1 MHAFALSFSTEEKTR
16 TKKKYVAGLQPCR
29 VTNNCEIFISSC
41 IPQMFDDIATA
52 RHPKAEYTN
61 SDWGTVGF
69 FFLLGMLPTSF
80 GDKARIALMRL
91 PM

>member
-1 MHAFALSFSTEEKTR
+1 
-16 TKKKYVAGLQPCR
+16 
-29 VTNNCEIFISSC
+29 
-41 IPQMFDDIATA
+41 MFDDIATA
-52 RHPKAEYTN
+52 RHPEAEYTN

-69 FFLLGMLPTSF
+69 FFLLGMLPTSL

>member
-1 MHAFALSFSTEEKTR
+1 MCFPFLPDAREVRCK
-16 TKKKYVAGLQPCR
+16 
-29 VTNNCEIFISSC
+29 VTNIKEIVNMVH
-41 IPQMFDDIATA
+41 PQMFDDIATA
-52 RHPKAEYTN
+52 RHPRAEYTN

-69 FFLLGMLPTSF
+69 FFLLGMLPTSL

>member
-1 MHAFALSFSTEEKTR
+1 
-16 TKKKYVAGLQPCR
+16 
-29 VTNNCEIFISSC
+29 
-41 IPQMFDDIATA
+41 MFDDIATA

-69 FFLLGMLPTSF
+69 FFLLGMLPTSL

-91 PM
+91 PNPM